1 MKNILGICA
10 GISLLAAI
18 SCKKNLNEFL
28 DKAPGVDVT
37 ENSIFSSRVNAESY
51 VSTLYQFGMASIFLS
66 RDQTLINNPITPSSS
81 AISQRLMSQKR

>member
-18 SCKKNLNEFL
+18 SCKKNLDEFL

-37 ENSIFSSRVNAESY
+37 ENSIFSSRVN
-51 VSTLYQFGMASIFLS
+51 
-66 RDQTLINNPITPSSS
+66 R
-81 AISQRLMSQKR
+81 